1 MGDARQMAWGC
12 EEVVGGAGQGN
23 PGKGCWDVGGVAGK
37 WAMTG
42 GDKERGSGLE
52 KQMLPSEL

>member
-1 MGDARQMAWGC
+1 MGDARQMGWGS
-12 EEVVGGAGQGN
+12 EEGGGGAGRGN
-23 PGKGCWDVGGVAGK
+23 PGKGGQDVGGGAGK

-52 KQMLPSEL
+52 KQMPPSEL